1 MLSAW
6 VETVSGQQLTAL
18 QQLPSVSVTQ
28 PKTLAF
34 IRSVR
39 EFLKQF
45 QSQSQILQITSV
57 INSLILFQK
66 YGAAWPLRRHR
77 LWRDQWADRTRR
89 GRDQMP
95 ESVIQPSWMC
105 SYTSFVLCFILV
117 SGLISYFIYILLLI
131 HCIVWRFASTS
142 LTWRSRTS
150 CPVRTLATS
159 WGPIFNV

>member
-1 MLSAW
+1 MPSAW
-6 VETVSGQQLTAL
+6 VETVSGQLLTAL

-45 QSQSQILQITSV
+45 QSQLQILQITSV
-57 INSLILFQK
+57 INSLILLQK

-105 SYTSFVLCFILV
+105 SYTSFVLCFMLGLRLDFILYLYFAV
-117 SGLISYFIYILLLI
+117 DTLCEGLLQPLWCEEAGLL
-131 HCIVWRFASTS
+131 VRWR
-142 LTWRSRTS
+142 TWRHHEV
-150 CPVRTLATS
+150 PLL
-159 WGPIFNV
+159 